1 MIPRMTQETLEA
13 WIASGR
19 PTGSFC
25 QAVIQNDL
33 RLACARADRYNRSA
47 LFETIA
53 WMEEHAP
60 AESWGYRGALEEWP
74 RIIACKMSR
83 SERAK

>member
-1 MIPRMTQETLEA
+1 MIPRRTQETLEA
-13 WIASGR
+13 WIANAR

-25 QAVIQNDL
+25 AAVIQNDL
-33 RLACARADRYNRSA
+33 RLACARADESNHAA
-47 LFETIA
+47 LFEIVA

-74 RIIACKMSR
+74 QIIARRR
-83 SERAK
+83 SEDRT